1 MATAGHADHVVDLH
15 LTAGAHAEIALDA
28 GVEIDRH
35 RRMAAVGRGLAV
47 AGKRPCS
54 IFMRFAIFHNSE
66 PGSCAWAVDGIATRI
81 GDRFRKGDVLVSFD
95 CALPNA
101 QLTHAQAA
109 LTEASR
115 NYEITRRAVAQ
126 KTTAQLELDIPAAE
140 VLKAKADLTAAETLV
155 SKCSIAA
162 PFAGVTVDQK
172 MHAFEYATPGQPI
185 VTVVDDRA
193 LEVELTVPARWLGWL
208 KPGTPFQFRVEGAGK
223 TYPAKLVRL
232 GGRVD
237 PASQSVRA
245 IGEVTNEAPELLPGI
260 SGHAI
265 LTPP

>member
-1 MATAGHADHVVDLH
+1 MTIPGEMIERLRLATPLRTVVAFAAAIGSGAAARAAEVPAQLVPVHAATLSS
-15 LTAGAHAEIALDA
+15 EIAA
-28 GVEIDRH
+28 RI
-35 RRMAAVGRGLAV
+35 
-47 AGKRPCS
+47 
-54 IFMRFAIFHNSE
+54 
-66 PGSCAWAVDGIATRI
+66 DGIATRI

-115 NYEITRRAVAQ
+115 NYEINRRAVAQ

-185 VTVVDDRA
+185 VAVVDDRA

-208 KPGTPFQFRVEGAGK
+208 KPGTPFQFKVEESGK
-223 TYPAKLVRL
+223 SYPGKLVRL
-232 GGRVD
+232 GGKVD
-237 PASQSVRA
+237 PASQSLRA
-245 IGEVTNEAPELLPGI
+245 IGEVTGEAPELLPGI

-265 LTPP
+265 LMPP

>member
-1 MATAGHADHVVDLH
+1 MIERVHLVTPLRTVVAFAAAIASGAAARAAEVPAQLVAVHAATLSS
-15 LTAGAHAEIALDA
+15 EIAA
-28 GVEIDRH
+28 RI
-35 RRMAAVGRGLAV
+35 
-47 AGKRPCS
+47 
-54 IFMRFAIFHNSE
+54 
-66 PGSCAWAVDGIATRI
+66 DGIATRI

-185 VTVVDDRA
+185 VAVVDDRA
-193 LEVELTVPARWLGWL
+193 LEIELTVPARWLGWL
-208 KPGTPFQFRVEGAGK
+208 RPGTPFQFRVEGAGK

-245 IGEVTNEAPELLPGI
+245 IGEVTGEAPELLPGI